1 MSRNNAGLSAERI
14 IIEALRIIDGQGLRR
29 LTMRRLGDALEVEA
43 MAIYHHFPLGKE
55 QLFDAVV
62 AYISDV
68 TGRGDPDA
76 EQEPGDEDPD
86 EPGAPQGADG
96 EKQDAEPAAD
106 ERPWDERLR
115 TWALDYRAALLAHAQ
130 ALPLFIHRRPDTEAA
145 LRSQELHYA
154 AFTEAG
160 LRGENVVQAA
170 AALDSYVTGA
180 VIHEVRQEGLPA
192 QRPAVPDGRFPHAA
206 ALHGIELDPETRF
219 TAGLNAVLAALRP

>member
-14 IIEALRIIDGQGLRR
+14 INEALRIIDGQGLRR

-55 QLFDAVV
+55 QLFDAIV

-68 TGRGDPDA
+68 TRGPADGGGESDGEDGDGSAAGA
-76 EQEPGDEDPD
+76 ESAPETAD
-86 EPGAPQGADG
+86 EP
-96 EKQDAEPAAD
+96 
-106 ERPWDERLR
+106 PWDERLR
-115 TWALDYRAALLAHAQ
+115 AWAQDYRRALLEHAQ

-145 LRSQELHYA
+145 LRSLELHYA
-154 AFTEAG
+154 AFSEAG
-160 LRGENVVQAA
+160 LAGSDVVQAA

-180 VIHEVRQEGLPA
+180 VIHEVRANGLSA

-206 ALHGIELDPETRF
+206 ALHGVELDPERRF
-219 TAGLNAVLAALRP
+219 TDGLDALLMALRH